1 MKNIAILRHFFVI
14 TRISFLNHCISN
26 PQNFYYLFYYRGINI
41 LSSHFK
47 TIKTFFLMTSN
58 YTFIYDG
65 ECPFCNHFAELLEI
79 KSKINNIKILDG
91 RKNLTLI
98 KSLLDKGYDL
108 DKGAILLKDEDIF
121 HGADAINT
129 ICKQINNPSSS
140 LLLLLSK
147 VFKSNKRTNLIFP
160 LLVRARRFALIS
172 KGISISLV

>member
-1 MKNIAILRHFFVI
+1 M
-14 TRISFLNHCISN
+14 SC
-26 PQNFYYLFYYRGINI
+26 
-41 LSSHFK
+41 
-47 TIKTFFLMTSN
+47 N

-79 KSKINNIKILDG
+79 KSKITNIKIIDG
-91 RKNLTLI
+91 RKNLTLV
-98 KSLLDKGYDL
+98 KSLFDKGYDL
-108 DKGAILLKDEDIF
+108 DKGAILLKNENIF

-147 VFKSNKRTNLIFP
+147 VFKSNKRTNVIFP